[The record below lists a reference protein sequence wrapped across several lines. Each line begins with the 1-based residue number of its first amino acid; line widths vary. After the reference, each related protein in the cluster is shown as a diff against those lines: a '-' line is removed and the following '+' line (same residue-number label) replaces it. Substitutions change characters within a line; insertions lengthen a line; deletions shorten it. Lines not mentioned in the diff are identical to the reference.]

1 MCCRTGQQ
9 FISPNNL
16 EPVGL
21 PLDAGPLLPEH
32 LARLGYSSHML
43 GRWSQGTRPHTYT
56 SKYRTTSK
64 NLNDKQFH
72 ARFFIFVWW

>member
-1 MCCRTGQQ
+1 MCFRTGQQ

-43 GRWSQGTRPHTYT
+43 GRWSQGTRPHT
-56 SKYRTTSK
+56 SK
-64 NLNDKQFH
+64 NFLQS
-72 ARFFIFVWW
+72 